1 MNRLRAALVG
11 ALLVTTTAG
20 CGDDEPAVLAVPNC
34 PSLFFDATAL
44 DPTVEIVADKDTV
57 VVGEA
62 FAGEAFFTNTYSRQI
77 NITHVGSVQV
87 ILFHPATTDPAAVF
101 VGTLPSPALGL
112 FLEPGETK
120 SLPINGGTVA
130 CGGPSSLAPGVYD
143 MRVPLTAGL
152 SDPFPITVT
161 E

>member
-1 MNRLRAALVG
+1 MRRLRAALVV
-11 ALLVTTTAG
+11 ALLLTAAAG
-20 CGDDEPAVLAVPNC
+20 CRDDEPTVLAVANC
-34 PSLFFDATAL
+34 PSFGYDATAL
-44 DPTVEIVADKDTV
+44 DPIVEILPDKDSV
-57 VVGEA
+57 VVGDT
-62 FAGEAFFTNTYSRQI
+62 FGGEAFFTNTYSRRI

-87 ILFHPATTDPAAVF
+87 VLFHQGTTDPAAIF

-120 SLPINGGTVA
+120 ALPINGGTVA
-130 CGGPSSLAPGVYD
+130 CGGPSRLAPGVYD

-152 SDPFPITVT
+152 SDPFPITVA